1 MIRKKSRTNDK
12 NYRENLPFFAA
23 EKRSRFLQGIPK
35 IDFKDSE
42 LLKKFATEQG
52 KILPRRICGLG
63 YSSSTLS
70 FSIFAPQRVIIYIP
84 PGLRIYLQ
92 LYIL

>member
-1 MIRKKSRTNDK
+1 MIRKKSRTKNK
-12 NYRENLPFFAA
+12 NYRENLPFFAE

-52 KILPRRICGLG
+52 KILPRRICGT
-63 YSSSTLS
+63 SSKQQRQLKR
-70 FSIFAPQRVIIYIP
+70 SIRRARVM
-84 PGLRIYLQ
+84 GLMR
-92 LYIL
+92 